1 MEAEVVLLRGSL
13 LCLGGWRGVVAF
25 AATRLVF
32 FSSRAVLCP
41 LRGRLVLSAF
51 TKGAKCPLFA
61 VALAEAG
68 QLATR
73 LP

>member
-1 MEAEVVLLRGSL
+1 M
-13 LCLGGWRGVVAF
+13 VAF